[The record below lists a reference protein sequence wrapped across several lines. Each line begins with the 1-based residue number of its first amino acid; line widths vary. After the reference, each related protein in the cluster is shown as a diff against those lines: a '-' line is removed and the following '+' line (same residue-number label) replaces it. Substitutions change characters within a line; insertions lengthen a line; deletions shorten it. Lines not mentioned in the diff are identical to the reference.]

1 LNGLW
6 LDWLFA
12 FLACCR
18 GSVSAPLD
26 SPDVSLH
33 PASSVPAYDNVV
45 LGDFVPLWLGGRHLP
60 QITADGGLNLDT
72 FPHVDMFVA
81 NIIVVSTNIFLI

>member
-26 SPDVSLH
+26 SPDVSLQH
-33 PASSVPAYDNVV
+33 LPFQHNVV

-72 FPHVDMFVA
+72 FPQVDMFVA